1 MAERVT
7 FVSERPSGNIELEGL
22 LSLPD
27 KGGESPGV
35 VLCHPHPAG
44 GGGMTVGL
52 LETMEFRMNKAGLAV
67 LRFNF
72 GGVGGSG
79 GTFTDGLE
87 EPGDVAGAYDFLS
100 SRSEVDSADVGI
112 SGWSFGAWMC
122 LLALAE
128 GLGAR
133 ACVAIAPPLM
143 LYDWNPY
150 ATLVAASP
158 VARHYIIGANDQF
171 CPLDFLEAFVREASG
186 GQEQDIMVMPSTDH
200 YLMGRE
206 DMVAELVIEDLNK

>member
-1 MAERVT
+1 MAEKVT
-7 FVSERPSGNIELEGL
+7 FMSERPSGSVELEGL

-44 GGGMTVGL
+44 GGEMAVGL
-52 LETMEFRMNKAGLAV
+52 LEIMEFRMNKAGLAV

-72 GGVGGSG
+72 GGVGRSEGA
-79 GTFTDGLE
+79 FTEGFE
-87 EPGDVAGAYDFLS
+87 EPRDVAGAFEFLS
-100 SRSEVDSADVGI
+100 SRSEVDSADVSL

-122 LLALAE
+122 LIALAD

-143 LYDWNPY
+143 LYDWHSC
-150 ATLVAASP
+150 AAKVAESP
-158 VARHYIIGANDQF
+158 AARHYIIGANDQF
-171 CPLDFLEAFVREASG
+171 CPVDFLEAFACEAAG
-186 GQEQDIMVMPSTDH
+186 EQEQDIMVMPSTDH